1 MKIEIEW
8 IICLI
13 FIVICAVID
22 IRKKEIPVIVLALF
36 GGCAL
41 FYAMIWGERAWVE
54 ILYSLMPGFFLL
66 LLGLCTRES
75 IGYGDGL
82 AVMPVGMLI
91 GWKGCIAAVVGGFL
105 FSAGFVSRQKS
116 EREKPHTFSSISDG
130 WIGGALYC
138 VEKSIRMQEAI

>member
-41 FYAMIWGERAWVE
+41 FYTMIWGERTWVE

-105 FSAGFVSRQKS
+105 FSAVFSLILLVGRKAKGKSRI
-116 EREKPHTFSSISDG
+116 PFLPFLTVG
-130 WIGGALYC
+130 LGVLYIAWKR
-138 VEKSIRMQEAI
+138 V